1 MPSYSFF
8 YVEKKLVLAMLCFLF
23 WNMQE
28 NRGTKKPIGLSVF
41 GIVMQSFFLKIF
53 LLENA
58 SKYYIYICACV
69 CVFYIFD
76 INKSRLLK
84 STKKTLDWYI
94 FKWNT
99 SKNKNYRTLKH
110 SLNLV
115 DTMFKIIDCLKFS

>member
-1 MPSYSFF
+1 
-8 YVEKKLVLAMLCFLF
+8 
-23 WNMQE
+23 MQE

-58 SKYYIYICACV
+58 SKYYIYIYIYMCVRV

-84 STKKTLDWYI
+84 STKKASD
-94 FKWNT
+94 
-99 SKNKNYRTLKH
+99 
-110 SLNLV
+110 
-115 DTMFKIIDCLKFS
+115 